1 MILAA
6 QPDFR
11 VVAEVSNGREAVE
24 QGEKLQPALC
34 VMDVSMPD
42 LNGIEATR
50 RLLKVSPR
58 TRVVAV
64 SMHKDSVYVREILRA
79 GAKGYVLKDSSESEF
94 LKAVRAVSLGKG
106 YLSPDIADA
115 VLADEHGVVQLAVRQ
130 AAAHHRRNRL
140 SDVIIGQHI
149 SARVDQH
156 AGAVDGAAV
165 AADADDCRADLGDDG
180 GPVGLR
186 LTDGVSGLAD
196 LNGDEKQE
204 CD

>member
-1 MILAA
+1 
-6 QPDFR
+6 
-11 VVAEVSNGREAVE
+11 
-24 QGEKLQPALC
+24 
-34 VMDVSMPD
+34 MDVSMPD

-115 VLADEHGVVQLAVRQ
+115 VL
-130 AAAHHRRNRL
+130 
-140 SDVIIGQHI
+140 
-149 SARVDQH
+149 
-156 AGAVDGAAV
+156 
-165 AADADDCRADLGDDG
+165 DDYRKHVTNPIDRFYTSTIPH
-180 GPVGLR
+180 PV
-186 LTDGVSGLAD
+186 
-196 LNGDEKQE
+196 
-204 CD
+204 